1 MDKHTFTN
9 WLNSEVTATRYALL
23 TAFEEKERLLYI
35 VGPQLEREYMDK
47 VGSFEETVIKE
58 EIEYELLQKKQQ
70 MIQTALNRR
79 EAINEEQIDA
89 EIENQRQQML
99 KEAAGTSEPQEFAS
113 LSSEKIEKLQEL
125 YHDIVK
131 NFHPQTHTDLTQAHK
146 ELFEKAQEAYRR
158 RDLEALQLIHEM
170 LFSAQADEEALELLL
185 QMLAEAK
192 TQDMQVE
199 KEQVSYATD
208 YTLVAMIYPYL
219 KPTAEELAI
228 KEDLHKYRQKNDDV
242 MREMDEIRK
251 QFPYT
256 AADMLSDPQ
265 KIEEYR
271 EELEHRLRTA
281 VAERERRTKEIEN
294 MLGRGVTVN
303 E

>member
-35 VGPQLEREYMDK
+35 VGPHLEREYMDK

-58 EIEYELLQKKQQ
+58 EIECELLQKKQQ

-99 KEAAGTSEPQEFAS
+99 KEAAGTGEPQEFAT
-113 LSSEKIEKLQEL
+113 LSNEKAEKLQEL

-131 NFHPQTHTDLTQAHK
+131 NFHPQTHPDLTQAHK

-170 LFSAQADEEALELLL
+170 LFRAQADEEALELLL

-192 TQDMQVE
+192 TQDTQVD
-199 KEQVSYATD
+199 KEQESYATD
-208 YTLVAMIYPYL
+208 YTLVAIMYPYL

-228 KEDLHKYRQKNDDV
+228 KEDWIKYRQKNDDV

-265 KIEEYR
+265 KIEAYR
-271 EELEHRLRTA
+271 EELEYRLRTA
-281 VAERERRTKEIEN
+281 TAERERRTKEIDN
-294 MLGRGVTVN
+294 MLGRGVAVN